1 MANESIVKKRL
12 SMYLKEIGSNN
23 NQFVVKMGYAP
34 TFLNS
39 DGGISESKLT
49 EISIAYPN
57 LDMNWLLTGQGGMFK
72 NISENS
78 ENLSKQ
84 NENNLRIS
92 IDGLINK
99 KIKEAVMENLDKT
112 ITAIMDGM
120 NRSNQQQ
127 NEHVEK
133 ILKIQ
138 SDENAYKFNVII
150 DAIREIIKDED
161 KEKFESKIVQLKTKI
176 G

>member
-1 MANESIVKKRL
+1 MIDRVKKVIEYKQYSVNSFAEMIGVKQNTLNQQLTGDRKL
-12 SMYLKEIGSNN
+12 SLDVIQKI
-23 NQFVVKMGYAP
+23 VIHC
-34 TFLNS
+34 
-39 DGGISESKLT
+39 DDISPE
-49 EISIAYPN
+49 
-57 LDMNWLLTGQGGMFK
+57 WLLTGSGSMLKK
-72 NISENS
+72 NLENS
-78 ENLSKQ
+78 ENLLKQ
-84 NENNLRIS
+84 SENDLRIS
-92 IDGLINK
+92 IDELINK
-99 KIKEAVMENLDKT
+99 KIEKAVMENLDKT
-112 ITAIMDGM
+112 ITAIMEGM
-120 NRSNQQQ
+120 NRNNQQQ

>member
-1 MANESIVKKRL
+1 MIDRVKKIIEYKQCSTNSFAEMIGVKQNTLNQQLTGDRKL
-12 SMYLKEIGSNN
+12 SLD
-23 NQFVVKMGYAP
+23 VVRKI
-34 TFLNS
+34 
-39 DGGISESKLT
+39 IST
-49 EISIAYPN
+49 CNDISAE
-57 LDMNWLLTGQGGMFK
+57 WLLTGDGEMLK

-84 NENNLRIS
+84 SENDLRIS
-92 IDGLINK
+92 IDELINK
-99 KIKEAVMENLDKT
+99 KIEEAVMENLDKT